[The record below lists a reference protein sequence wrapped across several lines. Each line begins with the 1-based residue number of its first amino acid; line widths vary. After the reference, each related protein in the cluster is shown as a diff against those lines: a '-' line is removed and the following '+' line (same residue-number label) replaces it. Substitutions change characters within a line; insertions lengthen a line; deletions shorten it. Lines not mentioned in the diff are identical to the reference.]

1 MSCTVIKGITALLL
15 IVAGMQLHAQSNILV
30 GYKFAYVDPLEV
42 NAIYDAYNSQQQ
54 GLEVSMPMMHSLNGL
69 AFGYRYRFGKASV
82 ELAWSNVGADQ
93 KAQGINPM
101 TGGAFEK
108 RMLWSLTQY
117 DLGLNFHAKAFMY
130 GAGIGY
136 RHVKAETDLPG
147 LDEVNRTLLD
157 DNHWVANASI
167 GIEVKSKA
175 IAFAIQP
182 YATYPLMETDVAPI
196 ETDLVGSTTSS
207 RLEDF
212 LVFGVRLTLYNG
224 KQHRN

>member
-30 GYKFAYVDPLEV
+30 GYKFSYVG
-42 NAIYDAYNSQQQ
+42 S
-54 GLEVSMPMMHSLNGL
+54 
-69 AFGYRYRFGKASV
+69 
-82 ELAWSNVGADQ
+82 
-93 KAQGINPM
+93 
-101 TGGAFEK
+101 
-108 RMLWSLTQY
+108 
-117 DLGLNFHAKAFMY
+117 NFHAKAVMY